1 MFVIGDVLF
10 LQKNTFIE
18 ELDLTDNDIQ
28 ADGAILLSL
37 PLYENL
43 YITDLV
49 RTQIF
54 CSERRM

>member
-1 MFVIGDVLF
+1 MFVVGDVLF

-18 ELDLTDNDIQ
+18 ELDLTDNDIR

-37 PLYENL
+37 TLYENL